1 MSKKEI
7 VLVGV
12 DGSKESLNAVKWA
25 VSRVKKSDARM
36 HILCAYSL
44 PSFTPSSLEGGYAT
58 IDDASIKEGA
68 QIVVDEAVELATK
81 EGIEVTSSIEVGDP
95 ARILVEL
102 SNEVS
107 MIVVGKSGT
116 GGGIADRLLGSV
128 SSALACHS
136 FSTVVIVPFAD
147 EEKDYSE
154 IKEIVVGVDGS
165 NSSRLAFKA
174 AVYETNMN
182 KSHLTAVMTVP
193 MTNSIGMFTW
203 LPFAVEKDVILED
216 VSNSLNE
223 VIESELGDEKLEITR
238 YALEGHP
245 TKVLTEFSTR
255 SDLLVVG
262 TRGRGGFTGLLLGST
277 SQSLLTSS
285 ECPIMI
291 VPSTCEV
298 PHIFATN
305 H

>member
-7 VLVGV
+7 ILVGV

-25 VSRVKKSDARM
+25 ASRVKKADARM
-36 HILCAYSL
+36 HIICAYSL

-58 IDDASIKEGA
+58 IDDVSIKEGA
-68 QIVVDEAVELATK
+68 QIVVDEAVKLATE
-81 EGIEVTSSIEVGDP
+81 EGVEVTSSIEVGDP

-136 FSTVVIVPFAD
+136 CCTVVIVPFAD
-147 EEKDYSE
+147 EDKDYSE
-154 IKEIVVGVDGS
+154 INEIVVGVDGS
-165 NSSRLAFKA
+165 ESSRLAFKA
-174 AVYETNMN
+174 AIYETKMDNA
-182 KSHLTAVMTVP
+182 HLTAVMTVP
-193 MTNSIGMFTW
+193 MTNSLGMFTW
-203 LPFAVEKDVILED
+203 LPFTVEKEVILED

-223 VIESELGDEKLEITR
+223 VIETELAGEELEVTR

-245 TKVLTEFSTR
+245 TKVLTEFSSR

-277 SQSLLTSS
+277 SQSLLNYS

-291 VPSTCEV
+291 VPSTYEG
-298 PHIFATN
+298 
-305 H
+305 